1 MIITKKEFDET
12 MRKAIEWGKDGRFE
26 AAIAR
31 VIAKLES
38 GELSIHDLPPLPT
51 PPASVEEINAMKFD
65 LSGLNA
71 ACAYQWRYVFEHVQQ
86 DIAPTLAEA
95 LVSYPGPLDEHGRV
109 RYPTYRVVV
118 YPPGDFKIETAEG
131 EAYLVNDEISHA
143 ALIIGA
149 CDQPD
154 GIYIFAKRYCLCPD
168 GSALFY
174 D

>member
-1 MIITKKEFDET
+1 MIITRQELDET
-12 MRKAIEWGKDGRFE
+12 MRKAIKWGKDGRFE

-31 VIAKLES
+31 LIAKLES
-38 GELSIHDLPPLPT
+38 GELSIDDLPPLPS
-51 PPASVEEINAMKFD
+51 PPPTDEEIKALNFN
-65 LSGLNA
+65 LSELNA
-71 ACAYQWRYVFEHVQQ
+71 ACAHQWRYVFKHAQLTL
-86 DIAPTLAEA
+86 APTLEEA
-95 LVSYPGPLDEHGRV
+95 LVSYPGPLDDHGDI

-118 YPPGDFKIETAEG
+118 YPPGDFKIEEAEG
-131 EAYLVNDEISHA
+131 EAYLVNDEIRHA

-154 GIYIFAKRYCLCPD
+154 GIYIFANRYCLCPD